1 MSEEEK
7 KESLPP
13 SDDSPQQSEQLN
25 TSSTDEPIASSE
37 TSTDVEPPI
46 THNSPTVTEQD
57 MEVHHHT
64 HHDHGKRN
72 WKSYF
77 WEFLMLFLAV
87 FCGFLAEYQLEHKI
101 ERDRAKELAKSLYEE
116 LKSDSVAIAEKSQNR
131 IKLENSADYLMGYFK
146 DSSLTQVSKQFVIH
160 FHRTFAFNAPTLFEP
175 KTIILEQLK
184 NSGSLRYFKSEELQ
198 KLIGELTVVIDNI
211 GVRRD
216 MEALYRQSYIIPF
229 LIKHFDSDFEKN
241 SRKLGSPNLIDF
253 IAKYENNDIDVPFTL
268 SKPEQIDA
276 AEVNNMLSVFSI
288 TYRGTRTIQFKKYME
303 VNAELLKVL
312 RKEYHLK

>member
-1 MSEEEK
+1 MNEEEK
-7 KESLPP
+7 KENPP
-13 SDDSPQQSEQLN
+13 STDDSSQQSEQLN
-25 TSSTDEPIASSE
+25 NTSTDEPVVVSE
-37 TSTDVEPPI
+37 TSTDA
-46 THNSPTVTEQD
+46 EQPSTLNLKPSTIED

-64 HHDHGKRN
+64 HHEHGKRN

-131 IKLENSADYLMGYFK
+131 IKLENSADYLMDYFK

-211 GVRRD
+211 SV
-216 MEALYRQSYIIPF
+216 RQSYIIPF

-276 AEVNNMLSVFSI
+276 DEVNNMLSVFSI